1 MNTQEICSQALKP
14 ARVALLR
21 PILAEYCRKIRLDGS
36 TQALTSSPE
45 VAETIAKWIQDE
57 RLDQPNSITAISS
70 PDTSVKEI
78 DPALIKAAAITEV
91 AKPKTDIFTHVF
103 WHINAYSERD
113 TLWVLRTCL
122 VSLIPKGVAIVT
134 ITIRN
139 PAEKIIGEVLGIGGS
154 DKDSNVLG
162 ESELML
168 LAEKA
173 TFERARIRLLRR
185 EVPIAGDELVALR
198 EGLLERLERQ
208 AEKKDDWKETF
219 EKAWERETQKTGA
232 IVIESW
238 LVVAMR
244 WDLLCA

>member
-1 MNTQEICSQALKP
+1 MSSQEICFKVLKP

-21 PILAEYCRKIRLDGS
+21 PVLAEYHRKIRLDGS
-36 TQALTSSPE
+36 TQALTGTPE
-45 VAETIAKWIQDE
+45 IAETIANWIQEE

-70 PDTSVKEI
+70 TEMSVNEI
-78 DPALIKAAAITEV
+78 DPALVKAAAITEME
-91 AKPKTDIFTHVF
+91 KPKTDIFTHVF
-103 WHINAYSERD
+103 WHIGAHDERN

-134 ITIRN
+134 ITTRN
-139 PAEKIIGEVLGIGGS
+139 PVEKIVGEALGVDGTESAPSVLEEG
-154 DKDSNVLG
+154 
-162 ESELML
+162 ELML

-173 TFERARIRLLRR
+173 AFERARIRLLRR
-185 EVPIAGDELVALR
+185 EVSISGEELAALKKD
-198 EGLLERLERQ
+198 LLKKLESQ
-208 AEKKDDWKETF
+208 PEKKDDWRQVF
-219 EKAWERETQKTGA
+219 EKGWERETQKTGS